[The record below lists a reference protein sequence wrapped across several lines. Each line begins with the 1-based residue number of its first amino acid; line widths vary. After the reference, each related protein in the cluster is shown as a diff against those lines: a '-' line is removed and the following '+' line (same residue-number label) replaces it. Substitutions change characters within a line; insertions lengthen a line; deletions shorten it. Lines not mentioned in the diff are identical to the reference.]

1 MSLSISYN
9 LRHILAKK
17 TTNSLT
23 IAGIALVV
31 FIFVASLML
40 ASGLEKTLAAT
51 GSPDNAIIIRTGAQN
66 EIQSGVPRDHA
77 AIILAAPE
85 VALTND
91 GKPFGSSDVVA
102 LINIK
107 KRANNKPSNVT
118 IRGVSLQNMALR
130 DGVRL
135 IAGRLP
141 AIGTNEV
148 IVGNAIHNKFIGTDI
163 GEQLRIVGINWQ
175 VVGVFDAG
183 QTGFS
188 SEIWGDSNVLMSAFK
203 RERFSS
209 VTLRL
214 KSAELFVALKER
226 VENDRRLT
234 VVVKREQDFYAEQSS
249 ALATFIRYLGSF
261 VTIIFSLGAIVGAM
275 ITMYSAVAGRE
286 REIGTLRALGF
297 KRTTILLGFLKE
309 STLISM
315 IGGSIG
321 LVCAV
326 GMQFVTFSTTNFR
339 TFSDLTFG
347 FSLNLRI
354 VAWGLLFAILMGV
367 IGGLLPAWKAAR
379 VKVVDALR
387 S

>member
-1 MSLSISYN
+1 MSLSINYN

-23 IAGIALVV
+23 ILGVALVV
-31 FIFVASLML
+31 FVFISSLML

-51 GSPDNAIIIRTGAQN
+51 GSKNNLIVLRTGAQN
-66 EIQSGVPRDHA
+66 EIQSGVTRDHA
-77 AIILAAPE
+77 AIVLSQPE
-85 VALTND
+85 VTLTPE
-91 GKPFGSSDVVA
+91 GKPFGTSDVVA

-107 KRANNKPSNVT
+107 KRSNGKPSNVT
-118 IRGVSLQNMALR
+118 IRGVNLTNIGVR
-130 DGVRL
+130 DGVKIRD
-135 IAGRLP
+135 GRLP
-141 AIGTNEV
+141 APGTNEV
-148 IVGNAIHNKFIGTDI
+148 MVGNAIHEKFVNTNIGQ
-163 GEQLRIVGINWQ
+163 QLRIVGINWQ

-188 SEIWGDSNVLMSAFK
+188 SEIWGDSDILMSAFK

-209 VTLRL
+209 ITFRL
-214 KSAELFVALKER
+214 QNPAQYTAVKER
-226 VENDRRLT
+226 IENDRRLT

-249 ALATFIRYLGSF
+249 ALATFIRYLGTF

-297 KRTTILLGFLKE
+297 GRATILLGFLKE
-309 STLISM
+309 SALISS
-315 IGGSIG
+315 IGGLLGIVAAS
-321 LVCAV
+321 L
-326 GMQFVTFSTTNFR
+326 MQLVTFSTTNFR

-347 FSLNLRI
+347 FSINLRI
-354 VAWGLLFAILMGV
+354 VVYGLAFALVMGV
-367 IGGLLPAWKAAR
+367 LGGLLPAWKAAR